1 MKTFRG
7 FELKR
12 DVGLGLQNH
21 YERKN
26 TQEPARFSKWGGFK
40 DLDWDFLDKEFYAKD
55 GKNLT
60 EDQDDIEEEIKPN
73 DMNAKKSAKVAPMIF
88 DEEPQIKKT
97 NKNQLSTFL
106 VGISDSIDG
115 RSPPPPYT
123 TRPSSMNEVYNS
135 EPNSH
140 KYQ

>member
-60 EDQDDIEEEIKPN
+60 EDQDDIEEENKPN

-123 TRPSSMNEVYNS
+123 TRPSSMNEVCTNR
-135 EPNSH
+135 EN
-140 KYQ
+140 QTQ